1 MPVVSFLVASYKI
14 SVHVVHF
21 FLAKKILLLPNKMEQ
36 TLELSDSPRSAAR
49 QFMAF
54 LIELS
59 TQRGGNDSNEKSTEE
74 TPEKSAA
81 PCQNAPDTKDLQE
94 TPADNSHK

>member
-1 MPVVSFLVASYKI
+1 MGFIVSANEI
-14 SVHVVHF
+14 PIHVVHF
-21 FLAKKILLLPNKMEQ
+21 FLPKKILLPPNKMEQ
-36 TLELSDSPRSAAR
+36 TLELSGSPRSAAR
-49 QFMAF
+49 QFMAM

-59 TQRGGNDSNEKSTEE
+59 TQKDEHGSNEKSTEE

>member
-1 MPVVSFLVASYKI
+1 MCFVVSADEI
-14 SVHVVHF
+14 SVHVIHF

-59 TQRGGNDSNEKSTEE
+59 TQKGDNDSNAKNTEE
-74 TPEKSAA
+74 IPEKSSDLCQDA
-81 PCQNAPDTKDLQE
+81 PNTEDLQE
-94 TPADNSHK
+94 KPADNDHK

>member
-1 MPVVSFLVASYKI
+1 MSFVVSADEI
-14 SVHVVHF
+14 AVHVVHF
-21 FLAKKILLLPNKMEQ
+21 FSPKKILLLPNKMEQ

-49 QFMAF
+49 QFMAM
-54 LIELS
+54 LIEFS
-59 TQRGGNDSNEKSTEE
+59 TRKDEHGSNEKSTEE
-74 TPEKSAA
+74 TPEKPAA

>member
-1 MPVVSFLVASYKI
+1 MCFIVASHKI
-14 SVHVVHF
+14 PIHVVHF

-49 QFMAF
+49 QFMAL

-59 TQRGGNDSNEKSTEE
+59 IQKDGNDSNGMNTKEI
-74 TPEKSAA
+74 PEKSSDLCQDA
-81 PCQNAPDTKDLQE
+81 PSIEDRQE
-94 TPADNSHK
+94 KPADNGRK

>member
-1 MPVVSFLVASYKI
+1 MSFVVASHKI

-21 FLAKKILLLPNKMEQ
+21 SPVKIFLLTQKKGMEQ
-36 TLELSDSPRSAAR
+36 TLELSGSPRSAAR
-49 QFMAF
+49 QFMAM
-54 LIELS
+54 LIEFS
-59 TQRGGNDSNEKSTEE
+59 IQKDEHGSNEKSTEK